1 MFIGT
6 PPAPRGT
13 MERLWTAV
21 ELEMI
26 MVRAACMW
34 LALDFNRAPRKG
46 NPLEHTREAHLEL
59 RVQSVRPFDLLW
71 VFSQLAPHPLLQGS

>member
-26 MVRAACMW
+26 MVRAACTW
-34 LALDFNRAPRKG
+34 LALDFKRGAA
-46 NPLEHTREAHLEL
+46 RE
-59 RVQSVRPFDLLW
+59 
-71 VFSQLAPHPLLQGS
+71 